1 MPSIRVLSETIANQI
16 AAGEVIER
24 PANVVKELLE
34 NSLDAGAKHIYI
46 QFFNGGLPLIHVSDD
61 GCGMDNEDAQ
71 LCFKRHATGKLAHID
86 DLQTLMS
93 FGFRGEALPSIASV
107 AEVTLRTRRA
117 ENELGCEVKIS
128 TTAST
133 ICVPCACPVGTDI
146 TVERLFYNV
155 PVRRKFLKSEATESA
170 HITHCVRL
178 YALAYPQVHFE
189 LKQDGRL
196 IFSSPQNATL
206 SERVNALWPK
216 REPMPWWRLQMS
228 QNDWNLS
235 GVISPPRFGQTTAQT
250 LYFFLNQRPITHP
263 NLVRALR
270 EAYRGFLPEKQYPSA
285 FLFLEIPGT
294 DVDINVHP
302 TKREVRFK
310 QDAQVCAFVAE
321 AVRECLK
328 DACQKLF
335 DNTPLPIKDIFPVSK
350 NTSFCACKNEAF
362 TDGPPTNFQGNTE
375 NLEDMRSFSQ
385 ASDTGA
391 STLNPDVPCS
401 EAAEGEK
408 NGEDFENNTADG
420 FELSK
425 SSKNSQSTL
434 DDKEDIAHTL
444 RDFSDKAGCG
454 SPCPSEA
461 SEAEKNGANFYWNV
475 TDTSP
480 LPNPSNALSSAL
492 ENKTDIQASQNFSA
506 ETGQGLNTDTNGS
519 QRAEAVKGSPN
530 TANAGNDAPCIAFST
545 QPSNVRTQPHPFEHK
560 EVRSSFF
567 AKTSDANGLG
577 TTLSQNS
584 QSTSDGKENAFCL
597 LKALSTAD
605 NFKPSPKVP
614 SPSEAVGGAKKLAN
628 SEDNIHNST
637 SSQPSSADTDPE
649 STSGDTKNTKTSHD
663 AFDIPFF
670 ALWQNRWAFF
680 NNTSSLLVLDCK
692 GAQLRLWYDRI
703 ASLLKQEQIGPLQT
717 LLFPHI
723 FSLEDRRAAF
733 FSESLDWLKFSKICL
748 ARALSDTQFQLEA
761 LPQWVPSEQADLFI
775 EQIAASLE
783 YGGQMTALRYR
794 FEPLL
799 VRLAQR
805 HRFEP
810 VTNEKQVRALCR
822 ELQTC
827 ENYVTDPLGNHIW
840 NQIYADDLMGKIRP
854 YG

>member
-1 MPSIRVLSETIANQI
+1 MKFAFRAQIACPDHVPSICVLSETIANQI

-34 NSLDAGAKHIYI
+34 NSLDAGAKHIFI

-61 GCGMDNEDAQ
+61 GCGMDDEDAQ
-71 LCFKRHATGKLAHID
+71 LCFKRHATGKLSHID
-86 DLQTLMS
+86 DLQMLTS

-133 ICVPCACPVGTDI
+133 TCIPCACPVGTDI

-196 IFSSPQNATL
+196 MFASPQSATL
-206 SERVNALWPK
+206 SERVNALWTK
-216 REPMPWWRLQMS
+216 RDPLQWLPLQTS
-228 QNDWNLS
+228 RDDWKLS
-235 GVISPPRFGQTTAQT
+235 GVISPPRFGQATAQT
-250 LYFFLNQRPITHP
+250 LYFFLNQRPIMHP
-263 NLVRALR
+263 DLVRALR
-270 EAYRGFLPEKQYPSA
+270 EAYRGFLPDKQYPSA
-285 FLFLEIPGT
+285 FLFLEMPGT

-302 TKREVRFK
+302 TKREIRFR

-321 AVRECLK
+321 AVRKCLK
-328 DACQKLF
+328 NACQRSF
-335 DNTPLPIKDIFPVSK
+335 GDTPLQIRDIFPVSR
-350 NTSFCACKNEAF
+350 NTSFCACKNETF
-362 TDGPPTNFQGNTE
+362 TDKSPANFQGNTE
-375 NLEDMRSFSQ
+375 NFEDMRNFSQ

-391 STLNPDVPCS
+391 SELKTDVLCS
-401 EAAEGEK
+401 EETEGGK
-408 NGEDFENNTADG
+408 GSEDFENNTTSE

-425 SSKNSQSTL
+425 LSENSQS
-434 DDKEDIAHTL
+434 I
-444 RDFSDKAGCG
+444 SD
-454 SPCPSEA
+454 
-461 SEAEKNGANFYWNV
+461 V
-475 TDTSP
+475 
-480 LPNPSNALSSAL
+480 
-492 ENKTDIQASQNFSA
+492 Q
-506 ETGQGLNTDTNGS
+506 
-519 QRAEAVKGSPN
+519 
-530 TANAGNDAPCIAFST
+530 
-545 QPSNVRTQPHPFEHK
+545 
-560 EVRSSFF
+560 
-567 AKTSDANGLG
+567 
-577 TTLSQNS
+577 
-584 QSTSDGKENAFCL
+584 ENASCFSEI
-597 LKALSTAD
+597 LSTPD
-605 NFKPSPKVP
+605 NFKPNSNA
-614 SPSEAVGGAKKLAN
+614 SYISEAVNDASKPVH
-628 SEDNIHNST
+628 SEDNIHSFTLSQSSDIEAISQST
-637 SSQPSSADTDPE
+637 SEDTE
-649 STSGDTKNTKTSHD
+649 STKTSRD

-680 NNTSSLLVLDCK
+680 NNTSSLLVFDCK

-723 FSLEDRRAAF
+723 FSLEDRRAAL

-748 ARALSDTQFQLEA
+748 AHALNDTQFQLEA

-783 YGGQMTALRYR
+783 HGGQMIALRYR

-827 ENYVTDPLGNHIW
+827 ENYITDPLGNHIW
-840 NQIYADDLMGKIRP
+840 NQIYADNLMGKIRP
-854 YG
+854 

>member
-1 MPSIRVLSETIANQI
+1 MKFAFRRQIACSGFVPSIRVLSETIANQI

-107 AEVTLRTRRA
+107 AEITLRTRRA

-196 IFSSPQNATL
+196 MFASPQSATL

-216 REPMPWWRLQMS
+216 RESMPWWRLQMS

-235 GVISPPRFGQTTAQT
+235 GVISPPRFGQATAQT

-285 FLFLEIPGT
+285 FLFLEMPGT

-328 DACQKLF
+328 DACQRPF
-335 DNTPLPIKDIFPVSK
+335 GDTPLPIKDIFPVSR

-375 NLEDMRSFSQ
+375 NCALFGGSGRR
-385 ASDTGA
+385 
-391 STLNPDVPCS
+391 
-401 EAAEGEK
+401 
-408 NGEDFENNTADG
+408 
-420 FELSK
+420 
-425 SSKNSQSTL
+425 
-434 DDKEDIAHTL
+434 KE
-444 RDFSDKAGCG
+444 
-454 SPCPSEA
+454 
-461 SEAEKNGANFYWNV
+461 
-475 TDTSP
+475 
-480 LPNPSNALSSAL
+480 
-492 ENKTDIQASQNFSA
+492 
-506 ETGQGLNTDTNGS
+506 
-519 QRAEAVKGSPN
+519 
-530 TANAGNDAPCIAFST
+530 
-545 QPSNVRTQPHPFEHK
+545 
-560 EVRSSFF
+560 
-567 AKTSDANGLG
+567 
-577 TTLSQNS
+577 
-584 QSTSDGKENAFCL
+584 
-597 LKALSTAD
+597 
-605 NFKPSPKVP
+605 
-614 SPSEAVGGAKKLAN
+614 
-628 SEDNIHNST
+628 
-637 SSQPSSADTDPE
+637 
-649 STSGDTKNTKTSHD
+649 
-663 AFDIPFF
+663 
-670 ALWQNRWAFF
+670 
-680 NNTSSLLVLDCK
+680 
-692 GAQLRLWYDRI
+692 
-703 ASLLKQEQIGPLQT
+703 
-717 LLFPHI
+717 
-723 FSLEDRRAAF
+723 RR
-733 FSESLDWLKFSKICL
+733 
-748 ARALSDTQFQLEA
+748 
-761 LPQWVPSEQADLFI
+761 
-775 EQIAASLE
+775 
-783 YGGQMTALRYR
+783 R
-794 FEPLL
+794 F
-799 VRLAQR
+799 
-805 HRFEP
+805 
-810 VTNEKQVRALCR
+810 
-822 ELQTC
+822 
-827 ENYVTDPLGNHIW
+827 
-840 NQIYADDLMGKIRP
+840 
-854 YG
+854 

>member
-1 MPSIRVLSETIANQI
+1 MKFAFRAQIACPDHVPSIRVLSETIANQI

-34 NSLDAGAKHIYI
+34 NSLDAGAKHIFI

-61 GCGMDNEDAQ
+61 GCGMDEDDAQ

-86 DLQTLMS
+86 DLQTLTS

-107 AEVTLRTRRA
+107 AEITLRTRRA

-133 ICVPCACPVGTDI
+133 TYVPCTCPAGTDI

-196 IFSSPQNATL
+196 MFASPQSATL
-206 SERVNALWPK
+206 SERVNALWTK
-216 REPMPWWRLQMS
+216 RDPLQWLPLQTS
-228 QNDWNLS
+228 RDDWNLS
-235 GVISPPRFGQTTAQT
+235 GVVSPPRFGQATAQT
-250 LYFFLNQRPITHP
+250 LYFFLNQRPIAHP

-270 EAYRGFLPEKQYPSA
+270 EAYRGFLPDKQYPSV
-285 FLFLEIPGT
+285 FLFLEMPGT

-310 QDAQVCAFVAE
+310 RDAQVCAFVAE

-328 DACQKLF
+328 DACQKPF
-335 DNTPLPIKDIFPVSK
+335 GDTPLPIKDIFPVSQ
-350 NTSFCACKNEAF
+350 NTSFCACKNEGF
-362 TDGPPTNFQGNTE
+362 TNEPPADILKNPYPLHTPFNDPAKQPLSTSGNE
-375 NLEDMRSFSQ
+375 GFSQ
-385 ASDTGA
+385 TYDAGA
-391 STLNPDVPCS
+391 SALNINVLYSDETV
-401 EAAEGEK
+401 EK
-408 NGEDFENNTADG
+408 GKNDINFENDTTDG
-420 FELSK
+420 FELPK
-425 SSKNSQSTL
+425 SSNNSQGTSN
-434 DDKEDIAHTL
+434 DKEDIAHTL
-444 RDFSDKAGCG
+444 RDFSDKAGRDG
-454 SPCPSEA
+454 S
-461 SEAEKNGANFYWNV
+461 Y
-475 TDTSP
+475 
-480 LPNPSNALSSAL
+480 L
-492 ENKTDIQASQNFSA
+492 
-506 ETGQGLNTDTNGS
+506 
-519 QRAEAVKGSPN
+519 
-530 TANAGNDAPCIAFST
+530 
-545 QPSNVRTQPHPFEHK
+545 
-560 EVRSSFF
+560 
-567 AKTSDANGLG
+567 
-577 TTLSQNS
+577 
-584 QSTSDGKENAFCL
+584 
-597 LKALSTAD
+597 
-605 NFKPSPKVP
+605 
-614 SPSEAVGGAKKLAN
+614 SEAVVDTKLLNSQEDIHDIEPPQSSNAEKSSNGSENRPLGSYFSQKTDAGGYQSNTASLPA
-628 SEDNIHNST
+628 ET
-637 SSQPSSADTDPE
+637 VPE
-649 STSGDTKNTKTSHD
+649 STSENTKSTETSHD

-680 NNTSSLLVLDCK
+680 NNTSSLLVFDCK

-703 ASLLKQEQIGPLQT
+703 ASLLKREQIGPLQT

-723 FSLEDRRAAF
+723 FSLEDRQAAF
-733 FSESLDWLKFSKICL
+733 FAESLDWLKFSKICI

-783 YGGQMTALRYR
+783 HGGQMIALRYR

-810 VTNEKQVRALCR
+810 MQNEKQIRALCR

-840 NQIYADDLMGKIRP
+840 NQIYADDLMGKIRS